1 VKLARA
7 GSIRAANNFKEGT
20 MVPTEQLSIESLS
33 LTVNQVIKVNAPIQ
47 VTFDAL
53 LEQLQDNES
62 PNGPL
67 PMKLEPW
74 PGGRWYRDLGNNNG
88 HFWAT
93 LLEFYGP
100 LMMSFAVISNVQYRL
115 AEENGVTVITFH
127 HFGFG
132 NVTDDHRT
140 GVNKGWAFIHDKV
153 RERAERKLKK

>member
-1 VKLARA
+1 
-7 GSIRAANNFKEGT
+7 
-20 MVPTEQLSIESLS
+20 MVPTEQMSIESLT

-93 LLEFYGP
+93 VQAIKRPTLLEFFGP
-100 LMMSFAVISNVQYRL
+100 LMMSHAVISNVQYRL

-127 HFGFG
+127 HKGFG
-132 NVTDDHRT
+132 HVPDDARGNVD
-140 GVNKGWAFIHDKV
+140 KGWSFIHDKV
-153 RERAERKLKK
+153 RQRAEREVKK